1 MVKLS
6 VIIPIYKVENYII
19 ECLESICCQLIE
31 GVEVI
36 LVNDGTPDNSMLLAR
51 SYISERYSNFCK
63 QFIFIDQEN
72 QGQSVARN
80 NGIKIAQGEY
90 ITFLDSDDLVSSGY
104 FSTIFTV
111 LLDSEVD
118 IIQFKSFKFEN
129 NIKNKYDFN
138 VNIEAVGSFYN
149 NKSLM
154 LELFSKCAWFPWM
167 NVYRTTLFLNEK
179 FPEGFYFEDADL
191 MPKIFFK
198 AKKIHF
204 IDNRLYFYRDN
215 NNGSLKGKSA
225 ENLEKIKNS
234 YHNIVLVYLNR
245 LQDDELYSAAYI
257 SMVVKY
263 LVFLVKRKN
272 FSDLFKQY
280 SNVDLTHVNKKLLMR
295 GNKLFYNFGI
305 LYIAVLVVLK
315 GNTL

>member
-19 ECLESICCQLIE
+19 ECLESICCQLID

-51 SYISERYSNFCK
+51 DYIFEKYSIFFK
-63 QFIFIDQEN
+63 QFIFIDQNN

-80 NGIKIAQGEY
+80 NGIKIAKGEY
-90 ITFLDSDDLVSSGY
+90 IAFLDSDDLVSVGY
-104 FSTIFTV
+104 FSAIFTV

-129 NIKNKYDFN
+129 NINNKYDFN
-138 VNIEAVGSFYN
+138 VGVEAVGSFYN

-154 LELFSKCAWFPWM
+154 LELFNKCAWFPWM
-167 NVYRTTLFLNEK
+167 NVYRATLFLNEK

-191 MPKIFFK
+191 IPKIFLK
-198 AKKIHF
+198 AKKIQF
-204 IDNRLYFYRDN
+204 IDNKLYFYRDN
-215 NNGSLKGKSA
+215 HNGSLKGKSA
-225 ENLEKIKNS
+225 ENLEKIKQS
-234 YHNIVLVYLNR
+234 YDNIVAVYLNR
-245 LQDDELYSAAYI
+245 LRESELYSAAYI

-263 LVFLVKRKN
+263 LVFLVKKKN
-272 FSDLFKQY
+272 FSDLFEQY
-280 SNVDLTHVNKKLLMR
+280 CNVDLTHVNKKLLMR

-305 LYIAVLVVLK
+305 LYIVVLVILK
-315 GNTL
+315 GNKL